1 MQNSVF
7 YALTVFV
14 HYHAILICRF
24 AANFMETPSTYNPLQ
39 VSITNRQI
47 LGIALPITI
56 ALVVPQLNFITN
68 NIFLGSLGQ
77 KELGNAGITGVYYLI
92 VAVVGNGLNN
102 AIQSLISRN
111 AGKGD
116 IKAIDVTLMH
126 GIRIAL
132 LFALAGIAFTWLVT
146 PYLLK
151 PFAAAESF
159 AAEMQFLKIRV
170 LGLPFLYLF
179 QMGNAFLVGTL
190 NSRFLMLGTIIEAG
204 ANILFDYL
212 FIFGHAGFPQF
223 GFNGAAVAS
232 VIAEALGLLAVTG
245 VIFSLGLKR
254 KFHLFSNTTFNKK
267 ANKSIIQLASPLVL
281 QYVISLTTWL
291 VFFVMIEG
299 YGERAKAISNT
310 MRNVFGVVGIFIW
323 AFASTTNTMVSNLI
337 GQQKQDKVLY
347 AIKRVMLLSFLF
359 ASVAAILL
367 NLFPHLFF
375 SIFAQGE
382 DFITDAI
389 PVMRM
394 VTAGMLCMS
403 VASVW
408 LNGLTGTGQTRINVL
423 VEIAAIVLYL
433 IYNWIIIYQLKWSL
447 TAAWANEIVYWA
459 VIFIIAFTYLRSEKW
474 KHKIML

>member
-1 MQNSVF
+1 M
-7 YALTVFV
+7 
-14 HYHAILICRF
+14 
-24 AANFMETPSTYNPLQ
+24 AAAPTLSHLQ

-47 LGIALPITI
+47 LGIALPITLSLI
-56 ALVVPQLNFITN
+56 VPQLNFITN
-68 NIFLGSLGQ
+68 NIFLGSLGE

-116 IKAIDVTLMH
+116 IKAIDVILMQ
-126 GIRIAL
+126 GMRIAL
-132 LFALAGIAFTWLVT
+132 LFALAGIAFTWVVT
-146 PYLLK
+146 PYILK
-151 PFAAAESF
+151 PFAAPESF

-179 QMGNAFLVGTL
+179 QMSNAFLVGTL
-190 NSRFLMLGTIIEAG
+190 NSRYLLLGTIVEAG

-212 FIFGHAGFPQF
+212 FIFGHAGFPQL

-232 VIAEALGLLAVTG
+232 VIAEVVGLLAVTG

-254 KFHLFSNTTFNKK
+254 KFHLFTHWQFNKK
-267 ANKSIIQLASPLVL
+267 VNKSITNIAAPLVL

-337 GQQKQDKVLY
+337 GQGKQDKVLY

-359 ASVAAILL
+359 ASVVAVLL
-367 NLFPHLFF
+367 NVFPHLFL
-375 SIFAQGE
+375 SVFAQGE
-382 DFITDAI
+382 NFIADAI

-408 LNGLTGTGQTRINVL
+408 LNGLTGTGQTRVNVL
-423 VEIAAIVLYL
+423 VEIAAILLYL
-433 IYNWIIIYQLKWSL
+433 LYNWIIIYHLKWSL
-447 TAAWANEIVYWA
+447 AAAWGNEIVYWV
-459 VIFIIAFTYLRSEKW
+459 VIFIIAFIYLRSEKW
-474 KHKIML
+474 KGKIIL